1 MQIIP
6 MPQTLPHVHVDLRIC
21 LETWQ
26 PHIPA
31 IIAKIHHC
39 HLCIPASP
47 APLLCFLKHAAPEL
61 TMPPRQAVLIKMSGW
76 VTCMNYAASAR
87 VGDFG
92 TLYAADAAAAIVKI
106 NPCIVD
112 GPNVWKETS
121 QIQWKLTGAI
131 KDPKLSMLLAFR

>member
-1 MQIIP
+1 
-6 MPQTLPHVHVDLRIC
+6 
-21 LETWQ
+21 
-26 PHIPA
+26 
-31 IIAKIHHC
+31 
-39 HLCIPASP
+39 
-47 APLLCFLKHAAPEL
+47 
-61 TMPPRQAVLIKMSGW
+61 MPPRQAVLIKMSGW

-121 QIQWKLTGAI
+121 QIQWKLTGAM

>member
-1 MQIIP
+1 MQTVHI
-6 MPQTLPHVHVDLRIC
+6 PQTLHHVHTYIC
-21 LETWQ
+21 IYLDTWQ
-26 PHIPA
+26 PHISVN
-31 IIAKIHHC
+31 ITNIHHY
-39 HLCIPASP
+39 HLCIPATP
-47 APLLCFLKHAAPEL
+47 ASLLCTLKHAAPKL
-61 TMPPRQAVLIKMSGW
+61 TMLPQQAVLIKMSGW